1 MEAHCRCLTFIGEWR
16 CSAWLKPW
24 FVCSDT
30 QTSHHYKRDV
40 SSIRSSFHRRHISPA
55 THDMRLSFLP
65 DTIDE
70 RSADAWIR
78 LATECGRGVGG
89 LEWEKWLDVVRRLER
104 ANDEMWCVWTANNV
118 RMRSTKMKFNESNVR
133 FNLAWVSACTPHRHT
148 HTSTHSGRSMWCA
161 RCAVWQLPM
170 NGRWSGRQMLLFLR
184 FESFV
189 SFVRLRDSVPLVHTK
204 CIMYIWT
211 DSLVCAFALW
221 NLRSFFILVHFPMRF
236 FSTRSFCVRYWLIRS
251 YLKRNFEM
259 SVCWLRVCVCSARTA
274 EHLFVD
280 EKHDSSHFCPLRPRD
295 DDSHNSIF
303 YPPNI
308 GVDDDDR
315 TVWLRI
321 IHYCER
327 CAAGPEW
334 KFRQSLKRNWKQT
347 MKRQRKKIQFICCD
361 CATPNNANHNS

>member
-1 MEAHCRCLTFIGEWR
+1 
-16 CSAWLKPW
+16 
-24 FVCSDT
+24 
-30 QTSHHYKRDV
+30 
-40 SSIRSSFHRRHISPA
+40 
-55 THDMRLSFLP
+55 
-65 DTIDE
+65 
-70 RSADAWIR
+70 
-78 LATECGRGVGG
+78 
-89 LEWEKWLDVVRRLER
+89 
-104 ANDEMWCVWTANNV
+104 
-118 RMRSTKMKFNESNVR
+118 
-133 FNLAWVSACTPHRHT
+133 
-148 HTSTHSGRSMWCA
+148 MWCA

-189 SFVRLRDSVPLVHTK
+189 SFVRLRDSVPSVHTK
-204 CIMYIWT
+204 CVYGQIR
-211 DSLVCAFALW
+211 LFAHSHYEIYAHFLFSFIFPCDFFP
-221 NLRSFFILVHFPMRF
+221 LARSVFDIDWFGRI
-236 FSTRSFCVRYWLIRS
+236 SSEIY
-251 YLKRNFEM
+251 YNFEM
-259 SVCWLRVCVCSARTA
+259 SVCWLRVCVFGQNRRT
-274 EHLFVD
+274 FVFD

-347 MKRQRKKIQFICCD
+347 MKRQRKKFNLFVAIARLQTMRTTIHSKR
-361 CATPNNANHNS
+361 NNHLANDEYRRPIARALSTDKLKGK